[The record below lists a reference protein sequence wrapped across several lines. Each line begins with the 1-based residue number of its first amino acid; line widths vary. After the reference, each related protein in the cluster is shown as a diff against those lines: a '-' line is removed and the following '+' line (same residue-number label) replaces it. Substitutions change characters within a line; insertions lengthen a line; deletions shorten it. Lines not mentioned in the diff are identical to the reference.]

1 MLHPDEIT
9 GVVLAGGKSSR
20 FGSNKAL
27 SKYGDETFLKHITA
41 LLQPYAKEVVISGSY
56 PEYESFG
63 AAVLEDKISETGPLG
78 GIYTALLYSST
89 PWILVLTCDMPFIT
103 NEIIMHMLAAG
114 KGENVIGWNHA
125 ENIGI
130 FPLMVSK
137 NALPD
142 IEKAIEKKQYR
153 IKQIFNRENTR
164 RITIPDQWEHFF
176 ANINSQEDY
185 KNTIK

>member
-27 SKYGDETFLKHITA
+27 SKYGDETFLKHIA
-41 LLQPYAKEVVISGSY
+41 VLLQSYTKEVVISGFY
-56 PEYESFG
+56 PEYESIG
-63 AAVLEDKISETGPLG
+63 MPILEDKISGIGPLG

-103 NEIIMHMLAAG
+103 SEIITHMLAAG
-114 KGENVIGWNHA
+114 KGENVIGWDHP

-130 FPLMVSK
+130 FPLLISK
-137 NALPD
+137 ELLPE

-153 IKQIFNRENTR
+153 IKQILSKGNTR
-164 RITIPDQWEHFF
+164 RITIPDEWEFF
-176 ANINSQEDY
+176 FTNINSQEDY
-185 KNTIK
+185 KNIKQ